1 MLFIPDTDEWMRR
14 RMENQVDTWAEWT
27 ILGGQMHIYP
37 VLAAGSDG
45 VAAEQAWF
53 AYLDNNCISY
63 ASGGTG
69 TEFQADGDRFLLD
82 ERLLKLGMIW
92 QWKAYKGGP
101 YAEDVG
107 TYGDAISKAMG
118 TDSPGPII
126 VDRRRAP
133 WMIESSYDGVAP

>member
-1 MLFIPDTDEWMRR
+1 
-14 RMENQVDTWAEWT
+14 
-27 ILGGQMHIYP
+27 
-37 VLAAGSDG
+37 
-45 VAAEQAWF
+45 
-53 AYLDNNCISY
+53 
-63 ASGGTG
+63 
-69 TEFQADGDRFLLD
+69 
-82 ERLLKLGMIW
+82 MIW